1 VDEFEARIERLEYA
15 EPGVFNLT
23 IVVSPIPRNAP
34 GRGKPVYYSM
44 VLDSGKR
51 SMTPKGLLQK
61 AFDVHHQY
69 EYSDD
74 LNPTLRRQWRTACLA
89 DHIVNS
95 LFQSAALRRLRLK
108 DTAKS

>member
-1 VDEFEARIERLEYA
+1 
-15 EPGVFNLT
+15 
-23 IVVSPIPRNAP
+23 
-34 GRGKPVYYSM
+34 M

-95 LFQSAALRRLRLK
+95 LFPRRLRLK